1 MLKKLL
7 LSICLLATVSIAAHA
22 QIIRD
27 SRWDAEVFDRAN
39 TAKDVSYLSDDEKS
53 VICLCNLA
61 RLNGTLFANTYLRD
75 YVAEKSIKSDYV
87 QTLIR
92 DLQKVRDLPMLIPDL
107 GLCTAAANHASDI
120 GRTGRTGHKSSDGR
134 DLIKRFEKY
143 FANGTVSENCSYG
156 KAAPLDIVMQLLI
169 DDGVESLGHRTVMLS
184 KQYGAVG
191 VSIAKHSVF
200 QYNCVLDLYD
210 SFL

>member
-1 MLKKLL
+1 MLKKVLL
-7 LSICLLATVSIAAHA
+7 AICLLTTIAFSNA

-75 YVAEKSIKSDYV
+75 YVAEKSLKSEYV
-87 QTLIR
+87 QTLIK
-92 DLQKVRDLPMLIPDL
+92 DLQNVRNLPMLIPDL

-120 GRTGRTGHKSSDGR
+120 GSTGRTGHKSSDGK
-134 DLIKRFEKY
+134 DLVKRFEKY
-143 FANGTVSENCSYG
+143 FAKGTVSENCSYG

-169 DDGVESLGHRTVMLS
+169 DDGVESLGHRNVMLS
-184 KQYGAVG
+184 EQFGAVG
-191 VSIAKHSVF
+191 VSIAKHTVF
-200 QYNCVLDLYD
+200 NYNCVLDFYD

>member
-1 MLKKLL
+1 MLKKVLL
-7 LSICLLATVSIAAHA
+7 AICLLTTVAVSNA
-22 QIIRD
+22 QIVRD

-75 YVAEKSIKSDYV
+75 YVAEKSLKSEYV
-87 QTLIR
+87 HTLIK
-92 DLQKVRDLPMLIPDL
+92 DLQNVRNLPMLIPDL

-120 GRTGRTGHKSSDGR
+120 GSTGRTGHKSSDGK
-134 DLIKRFEKY
+134 DLVKRFEKY
-143 FANGTVSENCSYG
+143 FAKGTVSENCSYG

-169 DDGVESLGHRTVMLS
+169 DDGVESLGHRNVMLS
-184 KQYGAVG
+184 EQYGAVG
-191 VSIAKHSVF
+191 VSIAKHTVF
-200 QYNCVLDLYD
+200 NYNCVLDFYD

>member
-1 MLKKLL
+1 MLKKVLL
-7 LSICLLATVSIAAHA
+7 AICLLTTVAVSNA
-22 QIIRD
+22 QIVRD

-75 YVAEKSIKSDYV
+75 YVAEKSLKSEYV
-87 QTLIR
+87 HTLIK
-92 DLQKVRDLPMLIPDL
+92 DLQNVRNLPMLIPDL

-120 GRTGRTGHKSSDGR
+120 GRTGRTGHKSSDGK
-134 DLIKRFEKY
+134 DLVKRFEKY
-143 FANGTVSENCSYG
+143 FAKGTVSENCSYG

-169 DDGVESLGHRTVMLS
+169 DDGVESLGHRNVMLS
-184 KQYGAVG
+184 EQYGAVG
-191 VSIAKHSVF
+191 VSIAKHTVF
-200 QYNCVLDLYD
+200 NYNCVLDFYD

>member
-1 MLKKLL
+1 MLIKLL
-7 LSICLLATVSIAAHA
+7 LSICLLTTITFASQA
-22 QIIRD
+22 QIVRD

-87 QTLIR
+87 QTLIS

>member
-1 MLKKLL
+1 MLKRTLL
-7 LSICLLATVSIAAHA
+7 AICLLIAFAVSAQA

-27 SRWDAEVFDRAN
+27 TRWDADVFNKAN

-61 RLNGTLFANTYLRD
+61 RVNGKLFANTYLRD
-75 YVAEKSIKSDYV
+75 YVQERSLKSEYV
-87 QTLIR
+87 QTLIT
-92 DLQKVRDLPMLIPDL
+92 DLQNVRDLPMLVPDL

-120 GRTGRTGHKSSDGR
+120 GSTGRTGHRSSDGR
-134 DLIKRFEKY
+134 DLVKRFEKY
-143 FANGTVSENCSYG
+143 FEKGTVSENCSYG

-169 DDGVESLGHRTVMLS
+169 DDGVESLGHRNVMLS
-184 KQYGAVG
+184 EQYGAVG
-191 VSIAKHSVF
+191 VSIAKHSIF

>member
-1 MLKKLL
+1 MLKKVLL
-7 LSICLLATVSIAAHA
+7 AICLLTTVAVSNA
-22 QIIRD
+22 QIVRD

-75 YVAEKSIKSDYV
+75 YVAEKSLKSEYV
-87 QTLIR
+87 HTLIK
-92 DLQKVRDLPMLIPDL
+92 DLQNVRDLPMLIPDL

-120 GRTGRTGHKSSDGR
+120 GSTGRTGHKSSDGK
-134 DLIKRFEKY
+134 DLVKRFEKY
-143 FANGTVSENCSYG
+143 FAKGTVSENCSYG

-169 DDGVESLGHRTVMLS
+169 DDGVESLGHRNVMLS
-184 KQYGAVG
+184 EQYGAVG
-191 VSIAKHSVF
+191 VSIAKHTVF
-200 QYNCVLDLYD
+200 NYNCVLDFYD

>member
-1 MLKKLL
+1 MLKKV
-7 LSICLLATVSIAAHA
+7 LLAISLLTVLIGTTQA

-27 SRWDAEVFDRAN
+27 TRWDAEVFNRAN

-61 RLNGTLFANTYLRD
+61 RLNGKLFANTYLRD
-75 YVAEKSIKSDYV
+75 YVEEKSIKSEYV
-87 QTLIR
+87 QTLIN
-92 DLQKVRDLPMLIPDL
+92 DLQNVHDLPMLIPDL
-107 GLCTAAANHASDI
+107 GLCTAAANHATDI
-120 GRTGRTGHKSSDGR
+120 GNTGRTGHQSSDGR

-156 KAAPLDIVMQLLI
+156 KSAPLDIVMQLLI
-169 DDGVESLGHRTVMLS
+169 DDGVESLGHRNVMLS
-184 KQYGAVG
+184 EQFGAVG

-200 QYNCVLDLYD
+200 NYNCVLDFYD